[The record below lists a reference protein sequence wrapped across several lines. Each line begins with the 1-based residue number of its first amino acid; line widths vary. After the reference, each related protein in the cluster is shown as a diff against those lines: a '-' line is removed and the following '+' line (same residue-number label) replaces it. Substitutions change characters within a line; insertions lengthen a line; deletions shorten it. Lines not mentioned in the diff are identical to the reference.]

1 MTTGDRIASSS
12 RQINRSL
19 ERGAGRRQTTT
30 HHPRPGPID
39 RGPVWPPRRSFAHGH
54 HSNAAPGRPARNRRE
69 AGTWKMLRPWPEVQ
83 HRPAGR
89 VVGSRSLRMSCPA
102 RPRPVRHEWTRRH
115 RISHGALVDSI
126 KAAGKCGQQEQ
137 GGLQNPKGN
146 RQQKVNDTRSP
157 FCPLAARPRSVS
169 EGVWY

>member
-83 HRPAGR
+83 HRPRPGESSGVVACVCLALPVR
-89 VVGSRSLRMSCPA
+89 VPSDTNGHAAIESATGPWSIQSRRLGNAGSRNRAGFRIQRATGSRRSTT
-102 RPRPVRHEWTRRH
+102 RDRRFVR
-115 RISHGALVDSI
+115 
-126 KAAGKCGQQEQ
+126 
-137 GGLQNPKGN
+137 
-146 RQQKVNDTRSP
+146 
-157 FCPLAARPRSVS
+157 
-169 EGVWY
+169 